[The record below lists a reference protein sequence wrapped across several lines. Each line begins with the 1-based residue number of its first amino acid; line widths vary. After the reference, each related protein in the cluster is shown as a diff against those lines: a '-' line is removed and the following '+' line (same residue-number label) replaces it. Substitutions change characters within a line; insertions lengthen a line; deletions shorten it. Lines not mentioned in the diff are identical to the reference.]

1 MSKIK
6 KILTA
11 AGGALIV
18 IFLVM
23 GFVAADGGRIKVK
36 SDSVPETVEKEKR
49 DKLIIGCTLASEQS
63 DYQEELGNLMND
75 FAAKDDTY
83 TLEICYAQWNVATQ
97 EEQMR
102 NFIEEKVDAIIL
114 CPVNA
119 KSFLNVL
126 KEANQAGIPVIN
138 LNMKVDTVSSEYV
151 AAYVGASMSEEAEMA
166 ATLAIGYFG
175 GRYGRIGIIEG
186 IPGSDPQIYRTQTF
200 LEKLAS
206 HSNLEVVGIA
216 NGEWKSEK
224 AKEAAV
230 NLLKKNPDI
239 DMIYCQDNYMS
250 QGVYEVLKEQGIEEE
265 VALIGIGNASA
276 HMEDIKEGR
285 LYGLVTQPPEFEA
298 YYALECAKKSAV
310 GESLRAWYKNK
321 VEILTKQNVENY
333 RSPMEDILNSQYE
346 K

>member
-1 MSKIK
+1 MNKMK

-11 AGGALIV
+11 AGAALIV
-18 IFLVM
+18 VLLVM
-23 GFVAADGGRIKVK
+23 GFVAADSGRIKEK
-36 SDSVPETVEKEKR
+36 RGHVPEKAEKEKR
-49 DKLIIGCTLASEQS
+49 EQLIIGCTLASEQS
-63 DYQEELGNLMND
+63 DYQEELGNLMRD
-75 FAAKDDTY
+75 FADSDEEY

-102 NFIEEKVDAIIL
+102 KFIEEEVDAIIL

-126 KEANQAGIPVIN
+126 KEADQAGIPVIN
-138 LNMKVDTVSSEYV
+138 LNMKLDTVSSEY
-151 AAYVGASMSEEAEMA
+151 ADTYVGASMSEEAEMA

-175 GRYGRIGIIEG
+175 GSYGKIGIIEG

-200 LEKLAS
+200 LEKLTS
-206 HSNLEVVGIA
+206 YSNLEVVGIA

-250 QGVYEVLKEQGIEEE
+250 QGVYEVLKEQGLEDR

-276 HMEDIKEGR
+276 HMEDLREGR

-298 YYALECAKKSAV
+298 YYALECAKKSAM

-321 VEILTKQNVENY
+321 VEILTKENMDNY
-333 RSPMEDILNSQYE
+333 RSPMEEILGGQYE

>member
-1 MSKIK
+1 MNKMK

-11 AGGALIV
+11 IGGTLVIV
-18 IFLVM
+18 FLVM
-23 GFVAADGGRIKVK
+23 GFVAADSGRMKEK
-36 SDSVPETVEKEKR
+36 SYNVSKAVEKKER
-49 DKLIIGCTLASEQS
+49 DKLVIGCTLASEQS
-63 DYQEELGNLMND
+63 NYQEELGNLMES
-75 FAAKDDTY
+75 FAAEDEDY

-102 NFIEEKVDAIIL
+102 NFIEEEVDAIIL

-126 KEANQAGIPVIN
+126 KEAEQAEIPVIN
-138 LNMKVDTVSSEYV
+138 LNMKLDTVSSEYV
-151 AAYVGASMSEEAEMA
+151 DAYVGASMSEEAEMA

-175 GRYGRIGIIEG
+175 GRYGKIGIIEG

-206 HSNLEVVGIA
+206 YSNLEVVGIA

-250 QGVYEVLKEQGIEEE
+250 QGVYEVLKEQGLEDQ
-265 VALIGIGNASA
+265 VALIGIGNASS
-276 HMEDIKEGR
+276 HMEDLREGR

-298 YYALECAKKSAV
+298 YYALECAKKSAM
-310 GESLRAWYKNK
+310 GESLRAWYKNR
-321 VEILTKQNVENY
+321 VEILTKQNIENY
-333 RSPMEDILNSQYE
+333 RSPMESILGS
-346 K
+346 